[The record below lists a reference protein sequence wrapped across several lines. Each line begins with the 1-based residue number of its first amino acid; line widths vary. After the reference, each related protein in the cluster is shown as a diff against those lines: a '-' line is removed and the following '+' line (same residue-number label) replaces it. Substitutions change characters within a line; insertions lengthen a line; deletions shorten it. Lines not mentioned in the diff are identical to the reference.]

1 MEDINKITHTKIG
14 DNIHF
19 YVNGKEDRGV
29 VVKMNN
35 AYLSV
40 LKDSG
45 VIDEIHINDT
55 FFVKDILT
63 NKTWNSMTLEEKTDE
78 LVKAHAFSPRFLSKT
93 WEQLPEELKNI
104 LAKTNIEESTHGQI
118 GGNRAGVSTDTDV
131 ETPEDYKGE
140 SDDRDKQTKEEF
152 KLEDK
157 KPKVEKNN
165 GIEESHKEDKDD
177 MNEDWRKNGGND
189 DKQKNYVN
197 KIQQGGNKFVNNPSL
212 SGGITSSEMAD
223 TYGGK
228 LSHNDRAVGD
238 ENTEYRS
245 TTGKL
250 LGRGEAGKKLQEEDL
265 KNAGEIQPND
275 LWEAWLLAKEGDG
288 AGNSGVTSTETTG
301 VYNARYSDSKGR
313 YRDQEKDKKERKED
327 EDEKEERR
335 E

>member
-152 KLEDK
+152 KLYEI
-157 KPKVEKNN
+157 NN
-165 GIEESHKEDKDD
+165 CI
-177 MNEDWRKNGGND
+177 
-189 DKQKNYVN
+189 
-197 KIQQGGNKFVNNPSL
+197 
-212 SGGITSSEMAD
+212 
-223 TYGGK
+223 
-228 LSHNDRAVGD
+228 
-238 ENTEYRS
+238 
-245 TTGKL
+245 
-250 LGRGEAGKKLQEEDL
+250 
-265 KNAGEIQPND
+265 
-275 LWEAWLLAKEGDG
+275 
-288 AGNSGVTSTETTG
+288 
-301 VYNARYSDSKGR
+301 
-313 YRDQEKDKKERKED
+313 
-327 EDEKEERR
+327 
-335 E
+335 